1 MDEYPYTLGQSLNQ
15 LHIRSRT
22 LLAQLSPHQLSMPI
36 STFLLSSEA
45 ALKQLLP
52 GITVNDLSMLKK
64 DIARQ
69 VAAPAIDFSGVL
81 DEMSKDLSPVPQE
94 TPSLFD
100 WLRSHYE
107 NKGKSATMQGKTFNI
122 SYNKHEPARLL
133 CMHLAAQYAI
143 KHTSKVYWIHAGPLG
158 SQFDVSVLHHVL
170 QKTCSEAA
178 VVDQALA
185 RIQILSASTLD
196 DLQACIDHL
205 RSLTDGKVDLK
216 DAIGLVVIDSLTQV
230 FDPVFL
236 QAQRQHA
243 EGTVNEC
250 VIQGKC
256 RLIVSTF
263 ETST

>member
-1 MDEYPYTLGQSLNQ
+1 MDKHPYTLGRSLDQ
-15 LHIRSRT
+15 LQIRSRA
-22 LLAQLSPHQLSMPI
+22 LLAKLNAHQLSMSI

-45 ALKQLLP
+45 TLQQMLP
-52 GITVNDLSMLKK
+52 ETSSNDLSMLKK

-81 DEMSKDLSPVPQE
+81 DAMSKDLSPLPQE
-94 TPSLFD
+94 TPPLFD

-107 NKGKSATMQGKTFNI
+107 DDGESTIMQGKTINI

-170 QKTCSEAA
+170 QKTCSEA
-178 VVDQALA
+178 VVVEQALA

-205 RSLTDGKVDLK
+205 RSLNDGKVDLK
-216 DAIGLVVIDSLTQV
+216 DAVGLVVIDSLSQI

-250 VIQGKC
+250 VVQGKC
-256 RLIVSTF
+256 RLLV
-263 ETST
+263 